1 MEVISSVI
9 DSLELLISDPV
20 SISNLSPIDFQNLF
34 SIYRTIYERM
44 KQDIKFY
51 HFKHLNE
58 AQYYQAKYFLYPSFI
73 DKVEIH
79 HVENETSLSIVREK
93 HDNFILWIYEQ
104 FKSMKHNFQMIDKY
118 GSDMK
123 KLWDEI
129 VKLRDIDIK
138 RTFNKTYEPIEKEVF
153 NSDEENDLTPEDI

>member
-1 MEVISSVI
+1 MEVINSVI
-9 DSLELLISDPV
+9 ESLELLISEPD
-20 SISNLSPIDFQNLF
+20 SISHLSSIDLQNLF
-34 SIYRTIYERM
+34 SIYRTTYERM

-51 HFKHLNE
+51 KFKHLRE
-58 AQYYQAKYFLYPSFI
+58 AQYYQAKYLLYPSFI
-73 DKVEIH
+73 DKVEICF
-79 HVENETSLSIVREK
+79 VEDETSLSIAKQK

-138 RTFNKTYEPIEKEVF
+138 RTFNKTYELIEKEIF
-153 NSDEENDLTPEDI
+153 NTNEENDLTPEDL